1 MSPTSSRL
9 LGVFGLFAVFVIWW
23 AISNSGWVTPLY
35 LPSPEEVLLSFVKH
49 SGDMPRHVGASMY
62 RIAAG
67 FAIGSSLGIVMGLF
81 IGWNKVVGA
90 LLEPLVEFIRPM
102 PPLALIPLFI
112 LWFGIGDDSKI
123 IVIAFGSWV
132 VLVVTTIDAVRNVDP
147 IFINAARLLGA
158 KGYSI
163 FRTILFPA
171 ILPVIMGGLRVAAA
185 GSFGMSV
192 AAEFMGTSSGF
203 GYLIIEGRRFIQTD
217 MLLMGVFAI
226 TICSMIVNWLL
237 KWVERRFTRWVPR
250 K

>member
-1 MSPTSSRL
+1 
-9 LGVFGLFAVFVIWW
+9 
-23 AISNSGWVTPLY
+23 
-35 LPSPEEVLLSFVKH
+35 
-49 SGDMPRHVGASMY
+49 MY

>member
-1 MSPTSSRL
+1 VSPTSSRL